1 MKDENQIIYGQ
12 VVVVDL
18 PTRENGKHTD
28 YYIKWYNML
37 RRCYNSKY
45 HKKYPTY
52 AGSSVSSEWHILSV
66 FKDWYYSQPNYGKS
80 NMDLDKDI
88 LQRGNKIYGPQ
99 FCRLVPR
106 RINTL
111 LLDSRAARGPYPIGV
126 CFDNH
131 AGKYKANCR
140 DGSGKRRYLG
150 LFDTAD
156 EAFLAY
162 KAYKEQL
169 IKDVDEED
177 YCYPEMLFDDVKV
190 PHTIK
195 DLYSRRRMLE
205 IENHIIE
212 TDNSLLQKEL
222 KYHSAKSI
230 KLISEGVHYTIGK
243 EDADMMLNR
252 LKALRQRQCNN
263 LPFNSTG
270 FVIDVRIGE
279 KNYLK
284 RLLTEH
290 DRKTK
295 EGREKIRK
303 GIERMRGLRGKVD
316 KFNNVNMVAPNE
328 KNTPDVGQFY
338 TKGRLYS
345 FITEVPREYRAAM
358 YYVDAKNQIDSVVD
372 LDIKASHTNFLPIV
386 LRIMCDQL
394 FDGLEAINIRTEL
407 VRYIELL
414 KDLKL
419 KKSDLY
425 NKIAADMKTTRK
437 EIKEKWQ
444 KYINDHENIYIWTG
458 DNKVDDWF
466 YNNFPALHKMINKCH
481 DKERKNM
488 DKKTKWRSGEGY
500 LASIPLQ
507 LHKIEN
513 QLFVKPAAE
522 SFLGNFSLCSN
533 KSRESIMTVHDSFL
547 VPKSSEAQM
556 RKVLDNQI
564 RNNSILNNIQIK
576 SSEAKRDCGCSDSSS
591 LNFSSSNSYNNSSS
605 NSSFIVPYSIK
616 LNSSFILPYSI
627 KLNSSSHMYM
637 RTGCVES
644 EYKLSTRE
652 KNNISKHRN
661 GWKCRVHGNWI
672 YSWVKEKESKE
683 QFEKRIEGLVSEA
696 GVASNSM
703 ERLKSNQESSQKLL
717 EPATSSLDSK
727 TLSHTIDSLERLLPA
742 YNDKCDGYETTTH
755 AVDDFGRYL

>member
-1 MKDENQIIYGQ
+1 MTIYNNQKTVPSAKIKTNRVGNHFVTVYG
-12 VVVVDL
+12 VRSSL
-18 PTRENGKHTD
+18 
-28 YYIKWYNML
+28 IK
-37 RRCYNSKY
+37 
-45 HKKYPTY
+45 
-52 AGSSVSSEWHILSV
+52 A
-66 FKDWYYSQPNYGKS
+66 
-80 NMDLDKDI
+80 
-88 LQRGNKIYGPQ
+88 LQ
-99 FCRLVPR
+99 
-106 RINTL
+106 
-111 LLDSRAARGPYPIGV
+111 
-126 CFDNH
+126 
-131 AGKYKANCR
+131 
-140 DGSGKRRYLG
+140 KRRTKKEELLYIDTLIYLSFVSHSIPDID
-150 LFDTAD
+150 LT
-156 EAFLAY
+156 
-162 KAYKEQL
+162 
-169 IKDVDEED
+169 VDEED

-212 TDNSLLQKEL
+212 TDNSLLQNEL

-279 KNYLK
+279 KNYLA

-295 EGREKIRK
+295 EGREKITE
-303 GIERMRGLRGKVD
+303 GIKRMRGLRGKVD
-316 KFNNVNMVAPNE
+316 KFNNVNMVAPDE
-328 KNTPDVGQFY
+328 KDTPDVGQFY
-338 TKGRLYS
+338 TKWRLYS

-358 YYVDAKNQIDSVVD
+358 YYVDANNQIDGVVD

-425 NKIAADMKTTRK
+425 NKIATDMKTTRK

-481 DKERKNM
+481 NIERKNM
-488 DKKTKWRSGEGY
+488 DKKTKWRSGRGY

-547 VPKSSEAQM
+547 VPKSSEAQI

-576 SSEAKRDCGCSDSSS
+576 TSYSLLVLGCSDSYS
-591 LNFSSSNSYNNSSS
+591 LNFSSFNSNS
-605 NSSFIVPYSIK
+605 NSSFI
-616 LNSSFILPYSI
+616 FPYSI

-727 TLSHTIDSLERLLPA
+727 TLNHTIDSLERLLPA
-742 YNDKCDGYETTTH
+742 SELKIDE
-755 AVDDFGRYL
+755 FGRYV